1 MLQSILQLKQLGFN
15 LVYAMALGGLQSVC
29 DALMLARHQQ
39 YISDTEFIL
48 LFECNLSKPL
58 FPY

>member
-1 MLQSILQLKQLGFN
+1 MLQLKLLGFN
-15 LVYAMALGGLQSVC
+15 LVYAMALAIGDLQSVR

-39 YISDTEFIL
+39 FISYTEFIL